1 MDRRDPDPTAGERTL
16 LTQTLDSHRAT
27 FLWKIDGLDRE
38 RLARTTAASDL
49 TLAGLLKHLTLVED
63 HWFSVILGGT
73 EPDAPWRDIDWDVDP
88 NWEFRTAVDD
98 EPADLVA
105 AYERTCAR
113 SRAAVDALTSLD
125 DLSVGASR
133 MRGPFSVRWILVH
146 MIAETAR
153 HNGHADLLRDA
164 IDGATGE

>member
-1 MDRRDPDPTAGERTL
+1 MAGERSL
-16 LTQTLDSHRAT
+16 LTQTLDFHRAT

-38 RLARTTAASDL
+38 QLARTTAASDL

-63 HWFSVILGGT
+63 HWFSVILAGAR
-73 EPDAPWRDIDWDVDP
+73 PDAPWRDIDWDLGPD
-88 NWEFRTAVDD
+88 WEFRTAADD
-98 EPADLVA
+98 DPADLIA

-113 SRAAVDALTSLD
+113 SRAAVDATTSLD
-125 DLSVGASR
+125 DLSAGVSR
-133 MRGPFSVRWILVH
+133 TRGPFSVRWILVH

-153 HNGHADLLRDA
+153 HNGHADLLREA